1 MNVIH
6 KAAASADGLDFVLS
20 DETVDR
26 YGDVIVASGWQLAN
40 FKKNP
45 IALFGHDQSTPIGVW
60 ENLRVEGTKLM
71 GRLKLAAKGTSQRI
85 DEIISLVEQG
95 VLKAVSVGFRPIDRE
110 PMSDGRG
117 LRYKRQELL
126 ETSVVSVPANPAA
139 LAVAKSMNISADTM
153 KQVFGEDAVTDPLT
167 VTRTAGVTAD
177 PSNTSSRKGTTMS
190 LLSKRIED
198 TQHTLNVLK
207 GDLEA
212 HLNAIGEEPTE
223 NDNLRTKALNE
234 KIAETKETLENLV
247 ESEQALVR

>member
-1 MNVIH
+1 VGEPARRRH
-6 KAAASADGLDFVLS
+6 S
-20 DETVDR
+20 
-26 YGDVIVASGWQLAN
+26 
-40 FKKNP
+40 
-45 IALFGHDQSTPIGVW
+45 
-60 ENLRVEGTKLM
+60 KLI

-167 VTRTAGVTAD
+167 VTRTAGVTAE
-177 PSNTSSRKGTTMS
+177 PPKRSNERAPG
-190 LLSKRIED
+190 
-198 TQHTLNVLK
+198 Q
-207 GDLEA
+207 
-212 HLNAIGEEPTE
+212 
-223 NDNLRTKALNE
+223 
-234 KIAETKETLENLV
+234 
-247 ESEQALVR
+247 